1 MDTLVNKTQSE
12 EGMVLILVTLIRQI
26 FVGQTMEDEDV
37 KLIIYVLIQITIITL
52 NNRYILN
59 LPDPH
64 LIEPNN
70 ILVPITIHIKIYILV
85 L

>member
-1 MDTLVNKTQSE
+1 MLVNKPQSE

-64 LIEPNN
+64 LIEPIN
-70 ILVPITIHIKIYILV
+70 ILVPITIHITIYILV